1 MCDTPQAW
9 YYGRMNL
16 RPQKAGNQES
26 WKLEEL
32 KAGFENFYAKHGHY
46 PTAPEVDADSCLPSA
61 RTIER
66 SFGGIVGLRK
76 TLGLLNAQ
84 SDMRTGAHSSKR
96 ASMINSRAHLVE
108 QEVYT
113 YLEKLFGRQFVH
125 REYFFLDDKR
135 TRADF
140 FVYDS
145 AEGFCVDVFYPS
157 DRRNL
162 VGCLN
167 SKLAKYQ
174 GLQMNQYPVIFL
186 QMNKDMDQSIL
197 DAVVKNK
204 EKKLLTGHRLFSWD
218 SFKEFCS
225 KRNALKI
232 Q

>member
-1 MCDTPQAW
+1 MDYLRAQKTGSQA
-9 YYGRMNL
+9 
-16 RPQKAGNQES
+16 P

-32 KAGFENFYAKHGHY
+32 KAGLENFNTKHGHY
-46 PTAPEVDADSCLPSA
+46 PTAPEIDKYPYLPSA

-66 SFGGIVGLRK
+66 KFGGVIGLRK
-76 TLGLLNAQ
+76 TLGLNTQ
-84 SDMRTGAHSSKR
+84 SDLREGAHSSKR
-96 ASMINSRAHLVE
+96 ASTINARAHRVE
-108 QEVYT
+108 KEVYT

-140 FVYDS
+140 FVYDNS
-145 AEGFCVDVFYPS
+145 SGFCVDVFYPS

-174 GLQMNQYPVIFL
+174 GPQMNQYPVIFL
-186 QMNKDMDQSIL
+186 QMNKEIGQSVL

-204 EKKLLTGHRLFSWD
+204 KKKLLTGHSLLSWD
-218 SFKEFCS
+218 FFTEFCN
-225 KRNALKI
+225 KREPLMI
-232 Q
+232 ER